1 MIAGFCQLGKLVP
14 TLFVDI
20 ILGYIV
26 YKLSVLAAELKRNG
40 KSNHM
45 CARIQLGEF
54 WKSNYCL
61 TRVYNRE
68 NKYNIFLTEW
78 ILVKA

>member
-14 TLFVDI
+14 ILFVDI
-20 ILGYIV
+20 ILGYIF

-54 WKSNYCL
+54 SNSNYIIYHVFM
-61 TRVYNRE
+61 TIKQTYI
-68 NKYNIFLTEW
+68 YIY
-78 ILVKA
+78 I